1 MHMLLIMLEHNLSI
15 FGSGVRQGNR
25 QLAECA
31 RHLRQYNDALLIN
44 DTLRMMDA
52 YRSLNEFY
60 ITKSTRVIDGTDV
73 FLVGLFQGRNP
84 EILVSYLFSMIGHS
98 GFIYGYAYVA
108 IKQ

>member
-1 MHMLLIMLEHNLSI
+1 MLLIVLVRNLSI
-15 FGSGVRQGNR
+15 FASGVRQGNR

-60 ITKSTRVIDGTDV
+60 NMKSATVIDGTDL
-73 FLVGLFQGRNP
+73 FLVGLFQGWNP
-84 EILVSYLFSMIGHS
+84 EILDACLYLW
-98 GFIYGYAYVA
+98 VCLCCN
-108 IKQ
+108 